1 MSRVSSHLTW
11 LNFQRTVLVPGELR
25 VHRVSERP
33 RIEIFAD
40 GPRQRIG
47 LWLESAADEKPPDD
61 LRLLTVVQVATA
73 VRNGRHVIEV
83 ATSRPTLQRQFYH
96 FAVAVSE
103 RIANDGLS
111 AIEAVMQELQC
122 FSHLFEQTPLLSTER
137 QIGLLGELLF
147 LERLMSRIGSDAVDA
162 WMGPLAE
169 PHDFRVG
176 SREYEIKTTT
186 ASHRVHT
193 VHGTEQLVPS
203 LGCSL
208 SVISI
213 LVGPP
218 GHGEGTSLSE
228 KAKQLADAVRHHP
241 EKAERFQR
249 NLEGAGLRPS
259 QLEFYS
265 RRFVLRRPLGVVYV
279 DDACPAITRGII
291 DGALGALAPR
301 IEGISYDVNFDGLAH
316 EDGSPGFEESL
327 PPLSLFSHRDR

>member
-1 MSRVSSHLTW
+1 M
-11 LNFQRTVLVPGELR
+11 
-25 VHRVSERP
+25 
-33 RIEIFAD
+33 
-40 GPRQRIG
+40 
-47 LWLESAADEKPPDD
+47 
-61 LRLLTVVQVATA
+61 
-73 VRNGRHVIEV
+73 
-83 ATSRPTLQRQFYH
+83 QRQFYH
-96 FAVAVSE
+96 FAVAVSGKDSE
-103 RIANDGLS
+103 RWPLGDRSGHAGT
-111 AIEAVMQELQC
+111 QC

-218 GHGEGTSLSE
+218 GTAKARHCQKKLNSWRTQFGIIRRKLSDFRGTW
-228 KAKQLADAVRHHP
+228 KAPDYDRPRSSSTLADLSSGDRSVSSMSMMLVRRSR
-241 EKAERFQR
+241 EVSSTER
-249 NLEGAGLRPS
+249 
-259 QLEFYS
+259 
-265 RRFVLRRPLGVVYV
+265 
-279 DDACPAITRGII
+279 
-291 DGALGALAPR
+291 
-301 IEGISYDVNFDGLAH
+301 
-316 EDGSPGFEESL
+316 
-327 PPLSLFSHRDR
+327 